1 MVNYTCKGISEQ
13 FVTAINRRVLGQ
25 SIILIHRGM
34 SVESILIEGC
44 QDSLRGDVRILK
56 TFVHI
61 QFLNT
66 ARNIKK
72 QAI

>member
-1 MVNYTCKGISEQ
+1 VI
-13 FVTAINRRVLGQ
+13 AINRRVLEQ
-25 SIILIHRGM
+25 SIIPIHRGM
-34 SVESILIEGC
+34 SVESILTEGS

-56 TFVHI
+56 ILVLHI